1 MVSPESTFYWLQQV
15 TGPGQIQFPFVD
27 RKSTVFEKV
36 NIVLKFILMVNAV
49 TQICL
54 IPHLISFQ
62 HADFVKFT
70 KSFNKK
76 LYDIVRN
83 KTKMQVDYTVKCGY
97 FVGS

>member
-1 MVSPESTFYWLQQV
+1 
-15 TGPGQIQFPFVD
+15 
-27 RKSTVFEKV
+27 
-36 NIVLKFILMVNAV
+36 MVNAV
-49 TQICL
+49 TQIWP
-54 IPHLISFQ
+54 IPYLISFQ